1 MLIPKA
7 EQIYKHFKGNLYKI
21 IALAEHSETGE
32 ILVIYQALYGEG
44 KVYARPLEMFIGKV
58 DKVKY
63 PDITQEYRFEL
74 QEDMTEEFNIDP
86 VVLEFLDAD
95 TYEARINILVSVRHR
110 VTNDMLNTMAVA
122 CDVVLPEG
130 DVTERYEALKYSL
143 LTKDRYE
150 CSRMR

>member
-32 ILVIYQALYGEG
+32 TLVIYQALYGEG
-44 KVYARPLEMFIGKV
+44 KIYARPLEMFTEQV

-63 PDITQEYRFEL
+63 PDAIQEYRFEL
-74 QEDMTEEFNIDP
+74 QEDVTEEFNIDP

-95 TYEARINILVSVRHR
+95 TYESRINILASVRHR
-110 VTNDMLNTMAVA
+110 VTNDMLNTMAVV

-130 DVTERYEALKYSL
+130 DVKDRYEALKYSL